1 MVRIV
6 LADDHTLVRQALARL
21 LQAAGH
27 TIVGETADGLAVVE
41 LVDRTRPEVL
51 LLDLA
56 LPGLH
61 GLDIIPQIAKR
72 HPATRTVVLT
82 GDIRESS
89 VLGALRHGAH
99 GYILKGAD
107 SVELMAA
114 IAHVAGGGR
123 YVTPTLSDHLVRALL
138 ASNGAG
144 ETDPYETLS
153 VREREVF
160 HLMAEGVS
168 NVDLASRLCI
178 SLRTLESHR
187 GSVMRKLGLQ
197 NHTDLV
203 RLAMRRGI
211 LPAD

>member
-1 MVRIV
+1 
-6 LADDHTLVRQALARL
+6 
-21 LQAAGH
+21 
-27 TIVGETADGLAVVE
+27 
-41 LVDRTRPEVL
+41 VDRARPDIL

-61 GLDIIPQIAKR
+61 GLDIIPQVVR
-72 HPATRTVVLT
+72 RYPGTRTIVLT

-107 SVELMAA
+107 SLELISA
-114 IAHVAGGGR
+114 ISHVAAGGR
-123 YVTPTLSDHLVRALL
+123 YVSPTLSDHLVRALL
-138 ASNGAG
+138 AADSAG
-144 ETDPYETLS
+144 PQDPYESLT

-178 SLRTLESHR
+178 SLRTLETHR
-187 GSVMRKLGLQ
+187 GNVMRKLGLQ

-203 RLAMRRGI
+203 RVAMRRGI
-211 LPAD
+211 LPPA